1 MRNVPVGGG
10 SRRNCKRS
18 KVTSSN
24 SKSTRATGSK
34 NFPSIRQIGTSSRG
48 SDLGAT
54 SIARLGA
61 PETLM
66 QLKLPQFPFIGA
78 LETALPTQL
87 GASNHLGFNVRYDE
101 LLCGSNGATGGVGTS
116 AGSNNNSGFQSG
128 LPSINYFSHE
138 NIFP

>member
-1 MRNVPVGGG
+1 
-10 SRRNCKRS
+10 
-18 KVTSSN
+18 
-24 SKSTRATGSK
+24 
-34 NFPSIRQIGTSSRG
+34 
-48 SDLGAT
+48 
-54 SIARLGA
+54 
-61 PETLM
+61 M

-87 GASNHLGFNVRYDE
+87 GASNHLGLNVRYDE